1 MNSPFSSI
9 NRLFHFYY
17 DGFRD
22 MSWWGKKAWIIILL
36 KLFIMVAI
44 LKVFF
49 FPDFLKKKF
58 ETDQQRSEYVFDQ
71 LINSTDKHD

>member
-1 MNSPFSSI
+1 MNFPISSI

-17 DGFRD
+17 DGFRN
-22 MSWWGKKAWIIILL
+22 MPWWGKKAWIIILL
-36 KLFIMVAI
+36 KLFILFAI
-44 LKVFF
+44 LKLFF

>member
-1 MNSPFSSI
+1 
-9 NRLFHFYY
+9 LF
-17 DGFRD
+17 
-22 MSWWGKKAWIIILL
+22 
-36 KLFIMVAI
+36 AI
-44 LKVFF
+44 LKLFF